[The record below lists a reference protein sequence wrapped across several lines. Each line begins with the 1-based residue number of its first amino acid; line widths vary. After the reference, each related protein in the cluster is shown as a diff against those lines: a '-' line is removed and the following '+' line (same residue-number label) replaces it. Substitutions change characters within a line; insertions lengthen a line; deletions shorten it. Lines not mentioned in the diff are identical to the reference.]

1 MISKK
6 ELQYVSSY
14 PRAVPFAGK
23 NYAINVMEYLKKCL
37 ETYKE
42 VYADKTFSFIFSNG
56 EEIDFSLLASDL

>member
-14 PRAVPFAGK
+14 PRAVPFPGK

-37 ETYKE
+37 ETYAIYLVLTIK
-42 VYADKTFSFIFSNG
+42 G
-56 EEIDFSLLASDL
+56 